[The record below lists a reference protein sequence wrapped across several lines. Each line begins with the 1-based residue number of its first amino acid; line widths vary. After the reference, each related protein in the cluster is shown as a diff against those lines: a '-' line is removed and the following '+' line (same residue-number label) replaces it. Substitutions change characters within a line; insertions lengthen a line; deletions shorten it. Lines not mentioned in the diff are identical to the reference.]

1 MLDNENAKAKKESI
15 WTKEINLKDIN
26 IKDVLIYTGVIGLF
40 VVYIGVFIYPKFV
53 EYRSSVANLEQIQ
66 EQVTT
71 YKNEINNLPQLQ
83 EQLASLNEELEEK
96 GQILSKNMEDGMF
109 LVGLSN
115 LMSDLNV
122 EMVSYSVDDTIPFN
136 TFYAIPTTIEV
147 RGNYNHIRKIM
158 NYMEQQSNMTQIL
171 DYNMET
177 YIEEPEETTTTETEN
192 TPEIVADSVV
202 YWTKQGNVYHKKECS
217 MLAELGDG
225 EYFYSG
231 TAEESKKPDPCEICK
246 PYTTTAST
254 TVDQNTETSEPK
266 ATGKI
271 VAKFKFIMYS
281 SNNPETMN
289 TGEDK
294 YWKPGKYNPFTTTT
308 R

>member
-1 MLDNENAKAKKESI
+1 MLNNENTKAKKESI

-26 IKDVLIYTGVIGLF
+26 IKDVLIYTGIIGLF
-40 VVYIGVFIYPKFV
+40 VIHISVFIYPKFV

-66 EQVTT
+66 EQITT
-71 YKNEINNLPQLQ
+71 YQREINNLPQLQ

-96 GQILSKNMEDGMF
+96 GQILDSNMEDGMF

-115 LMSDLNV
+115 LMSGLNV
-122 EMVSYSVDDTIPFN
+122 EMVSYSVDDTIHFN
-136 TFYAIPTTIEV
+136 TFYAIPTSIEV
-147 RGNYNHIRKIM
+147 RGDYNHIRNIM
-158 NYMEQQSNMTQIL
+158 DYMEEQSNMTQIL

-177 YIEEPEETTTTETEN
+177 YIEEPKETTITEIEN
-192 TPEIVADSVV
+192 APETVADSVV
-202 YWTKQGNVYHKKECS
+202 YWTNQGNVYHKKECS
-217 MLAELGDG
+217 ILAELGVG

-231 TAEESKKPDPCEICK
+231 TAEESKKEGPCEICK
-246 PYTTTAST
+246 PYTTTAGT
-254 TVDQNTETSEPK
+254 IVAQNTETSEPK